1 MTLTRSG
8 STSRNRAVVRQ
19 APATV
24 IAAFSA
30 YFALSRKARSL
41 GLARSSGAIAPMR
54 RSRSA
59 PALGSPPVSVAI
71 SLSESPAPRLKK
83 KGALMPPCPWR
94 RGQTRS
100 ERGPATEA
108 EELLPIVRLFHERH
122 GKVETDGSERRCP
135 QDAGADR
142 CTHMHRVVDRARR
155 CRADRA
161 RDDLPGRSRPRQ
173 PAGRAF
179 VVP

>member
-1 MTLTRSG
+1 M
-8 STSRNRAVVRQ
+8 
-19 APATV
+19 
-24 IAAFSA
+24 AACWA

-41 GLARSSGAIAPMR
+41 GPARSSGAIAPTR

-59 PALGSPPVSVAI
+59 PARGSPPVSVAI

-108 EELLPIVRLFHERH
+108 EELLPVVGLFHERH
-122 GKVETDGSERRCP
+122 GEVEANGAEGRRP

-142 CTHMHRVVDRARR
+142 CTHMHSVVERALRQGRGRR
-155 CRADRA
+155 
-161 RDDLPGRSRPRQ
+161 
-173 PAGRAF
+173 
-179 VVP
+179 